1 MGCFSYV
8 STTILFLFYRQT
20 VKGRNSTKLTTM
32 VDFPVYGFDMTPHL
46 ANKHNTTMSHSNT
59 LESHHNPVILGGV
72 GWSPWKRPRKQSHS
86 NDNTYDLYAVCYH
99 HGTDLETGHYTAAC
113 KNPYDNQWYLYD
125 DTKVTN
131 LSPNANDIR
140 TELVNNSAYIL
151 FYQKRSGTYVGS
163 SSNSSSAA
171 STSSV
176 GSMGDHWVSRMPK
189 FNYTPPKTDKKA
201 VTTTTT
207 AVEKKPTFVNNKT
220 INTTTTTMNTV
231 VTEPTIQKDE
241 LKCEVIEKKSP
252 SPVSM
257 RNSTGSSTSVRKLES
272 KATNTD
278 VTSLA
283 VEEEPKKQPIY
294 TTSIYINAS
303 GDVDIT
309 TSCVNGIIPS
319 AKSPVVSSHRVNGLS
334 DADVTVSLD
343 ERNGFYRGNRGY
355 ATLSTVG
362 HRHTYSGEGDKIYH
376 SDDEAPP
383 VAMASS
389 WVCR

>member
-1 MGCFSYV
+1 MHTLLIRHYFC
-8 STTILFLFYRQT
+8 RQT

-32 VDFPVYGFDMTPHL
+32 VDFPVYGFDMSPHL

-59 LESHHNPVILGGV
+59 MDSYQNPMILGGV

-131 LSPNANDIR
+131 LSQTSNDIR
-140 TELVNNSAYIL
+140 SELVNNSAYIL
-151 FYQKRSGTYVGS
+151 FYQKRSGIYVGS

-176 GSMGDHWVSRMPK
+176 GSMNDHWVSRMPK
-189 FNYTPPKTDKKA
+189 FNYIPQKNDKK
-201 VTTTTT
+201 TNND
-207 AVEKKPTFVNNKT
+207 KKPVVQKQEVVKE
-220 INTTTTTMNTV
+220 TV
-231 VTEPTIQKDE
+231 VPKPMEN
-241 LKCEVIEKKSP
+241 EVKKEEKKSP
-252 SPVSM
+252 VSL
-257 RNSTGSSTSVRKLES
+257 RNATNLTNSVPSVRKSLENKS
-272 KATNTD
+272 TNTPVD
-278 VTSLA
+278 SQVSLVVTQKH
-283 VEEEPKKQPIY
+283 VEEPKPMY

-303 GDVDIT
+303 GNVDIT
-309 TSCVNGIIPS
+309 TTRINP
-319 AKSPVVSSHRVNGLS
+319 SPVISSHRVNGIS
-334 DADVTVSLD
+334 ETDIEVSLD

-362 HRHTYSGEGDKIYH
+362 HRHTFSGEGEKIYH

-383 VAMASS
+383 VAHS
-389 WVCR
+389 WVSDF